1 VQHQEST
8 SALIVGGGVVGL
20 SAALLL
26 QYHGV
31 DFVVVERRSGP
42 SVLPRSRGLHAR
54 TSEIFRQLGIEEQV
68 QAASTRALKAGE
80 FGGYRM
86 GPTML
91 TSVAQPIPAKT
102 EHFETPSP
110 SSFCFLPQVEL
121 EPLLIDIA
129 RQRGADLRFG
139 TELTTLRS
147 HADGIEAI
155 ITQAGHERVIAAD
168 YVIAADGANSG
179 IRTSLGI
186 TGWELPPTHHYVNVF
201 FRADLADR
209 VAGRTFSQCQIDN
222 DTVHA
227 LMLSKNNTDEWS
239 LHIEYDPV
247 EETLAD
253 YPPGRCA
260 DLVRAA
266 VGADEIDVDVLVRA
280 VWDTGVHVANTYRHD
295 RILLAGDA
303 AHRHSPS
310 GGFGANT
317 GIDDVHNLVWKLAAV
332 LSGRAKP
339 ALLDTYE
346 PERRPQA
353 VTGAR
358 QARLRTDPQTRFQK
372 AGAPGAPAELIDM
385 EAVMTRYR
393 YLSPAVA
400 DPTSTTD
407 HVAELRGQR
416 GTRVP
421 HLWLTRGERRIS
433 TLDLCGP
440 GFAVITDVDHS
451 AWADAARRAE
461 AETGCIVAVH
471 GIGDE
476 LVDTDRV
483 WRTTTGL
490 RDGAALLV
498 RPDHHVA
505 ARSDEDLSPATL
517 VALLTSVCCSTATAH
532 SAS

>member
-1 VQHQEST
+1 V
-8 SALIVGGGVVGL
+8 LIVGGGVVGL

-31 DFVVVERRSGP
+31 DSVLVERRSGP

-68 QAASTRALKAGE
+68 QAASALALKAGE

-91 TSVAQPIPAKT
+91 TSVAQPIPAKS
-102 EHFETPSP
+102 EYFETPSP

-129 RQRGADLRFG
+129 RQRGADLRFD
-139 TELTTLRS
+139 TELTTLHS
-147 HADGIEAI
+147 HADGIEAVI
-155 ITQAGHERVIAAD
+155 AQAGSGQQRVIGAD
-168 YVIAADGANSG
+168 YVIAADGADSG

-186 TGWELPPTHHYVNVF
+186 TGWELPPTHHYINVF
-201 FRADLADR
+201 FHADLADR

-239 LHIEYDPV
+239 LHIEYDPN

-253 YPPGRCA
+253 YPPSRCA
-260 DLVRAA
+260 DLVREAI
-266 VGADEIDVDVLVRA
+266 GAGDIGVEVLVRA

-295 RILLAGDA
+295 RVLLAGDA

-317 GIDDVHNLVWKLAAV
+317 GIGDVHNLAWKLAAV
-332 LSGRAKP
+332 LTGRAKP

-372 AGAPGAPAELIDM
+372 AGAPGAPAELIDI

-400 DPTSTTD
+400 DPMSTTG

-421 HLWLTRGERRIS
+421 HLWLTRGVQRIS

-440 GFAVITDVDHS
+440 GFALITDVDHA

-461 AETGCIVAVH
+461 SETGCVVAVH
-471 GIGDE
+471 GIGLD
-476 LVDTDRV
+476 LVDIDGA
-483 WRTTTGL
+483 WRATTGL
-490 RDGAALLV
+490 DGGGALLV

-505 ARSDEDLSPATL
+505 ARSDDDLSPATL
-517 VALLTSVCCSTATAH
+517 AALLASTLV
-532 SAS
+532 